1 MQIQLPIRDLLFIN
15 YAVSLESIRPI
26 VPEEFDV
33 ETIVDPNGKQI
44 AFVSV
49 VPFKVVDL
57 HSTMLPMPRLSFEQ
71 INYRTYV
78 KTGGAPAVYFFDMR
92 VSSRMV
98 STMAAF
104 LGLPINY
111 EEIQIAV
118 GHAGDDRVEEPVA
131 DTAPVNPE
139 GMTYVVRST
148 GAQGLTA
155 EAVIEGR
162 HDSLGPQDRAV
173 TPEFF
178 TERPLG
184 FVRAAAGS
192 IFKIEV
198 EHAPMRA
205 ILARKELARARLLE
219 SLGVLNM
226 DQSQEP
232 HSILYVQETVFN
244 TNPPGPW
251 VPEDRI

>member
-33 ETIVDPNGKQI
+33 ETIVDLNGKQI

-57 HSTMLPMPRLSFEQ
+57 HSTMLPLPHLSFEQ
-71 INYRTYV
+71 INYRTYI
-78 KTGGAPAVYFFDMR
+78 KAGGAPAVYFFDMR

-118 GHAGDDRVEEPVA
+118 GHGPGPIIEEPGT
-131 DTAPVNPE
+131 DTAPVNTE

-148 GAQGLTA
+148 GTQGLTA
-155 EAVIEGR
+155 EAVIDGR
-162 HDSLGPQDRAV
+162 HESVGPQDKAV
-173 TPEFF
+173 PPEFF

-184 FVRAAAGS
+184 FVSAAAGS

-198 EHAPMRA
+198 EHPPMLA
-205 ILARKELARARLLE
+205 KLARKELARASLLE
-219 SLGVLNM
+219 SLGILNM
-226 DQSQEP
+226 DQSMEP
-232 HSILYVQETVFN
+232 HSILYVPETVFN

-251 VPEDRI
+251 VPEDKI

>member
-33 ETIVDPNGKQI
+33 ETIVDLNGKQI

-57 HSTMLPMPRLSFEQ
+57 HSTILPLPRLSFEQ

-78 KTGGAPAVYFFDMR
+78 KAGGAPAVYFFDMR

-118 GHAGDDRVEEPVA
+118 GHGPDRIPEEPGP
-131 DTAPVNPE
+131 DTAPINTE
-139 GMTYVVRST
+139 GMTYVARAT
-148 GAQGLTA
+148 GPQGLA
-155 EAVIEGR
+155 VEAVIDGR
-162 HDSLGPQDRAV
+162 YETVGPQDRAV
-173 TPEFF
+173 APEFF

-198 EHAPMRA
+198 EHAPMLSK
-205 ILARKELARARLLE
+205 LARKEVVRAPLLE

-226 DQSQEP
+226 DESVEP

-251 VPEDRI
+251 VPEDRL